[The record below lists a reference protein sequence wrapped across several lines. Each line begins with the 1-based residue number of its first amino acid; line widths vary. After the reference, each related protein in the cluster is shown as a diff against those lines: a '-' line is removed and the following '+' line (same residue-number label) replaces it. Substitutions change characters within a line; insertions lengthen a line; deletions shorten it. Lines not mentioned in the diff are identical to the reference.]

1 MVGEYKNVAHD
12 LKKKVIMSST
22 AKWLRSVAAGFGAFG
37 LGGAAA
43 AQEAP
48 TTKVPIA
55 GPVDIDGERAKLR
68 VVVRNAGYS
77 KQRNTILQQ
86 GNNDDIGIV
95 AISYSRE
102 LELVLVSDE
111 PMTSKVLD
119 TRKLS
124 ALGLSLDQA
133 MALGRRQVLA
143 GLPAI
148 PANTDIDE
156 SVITTPNIDYIA
168 SLILAEGWDALNVSV
183 GGNLVVAIPSDDVI
197 IITSAVNESARAD
210 LRAYVKNAYDNA
222 NRSVSASLYIRKN
235 GKWVEDDTF

>member
-1 MVGEYKNVAHD
+1 MT
-12 LKKKVIMSST
+12 SST
-22 AKWLRSVAAGFGAFG
+22 AKWFRSVAAGFGAFG
-37 LGGAAA
+37 LAGAAA

-48 TTKVPIA
+48 TTKAPIA
-55 GPVDIDGERAKLR
+55 APVDIDSERAKLR

-86 GNNDDIGIV
+86 GNNDDVGIV
-95 AISYSRE
+95 AVPYSRD

-119 TRKLS
+119 TRKLK
-124 ALGLSLDQA
+124 ALGLTLDQA
-133 MALGRRQVLA
+133 MALGRQQVLA

-148 PANTDIDE
+148 PAYSDIDE
-156 SVITTPNIDYIA
+156 SVITTPNIDYMA

-197 IITSAVNESARAD
+197 IITSAVSASARAD

-222 NRSVSASLYIRKN
+222 NRSVSPSLYIRKN
-235 GKWVEDDTF
+235 GKWVEEDTFQDAI

>member
-1 MVGEYKNVAHD
+1 MT
-12 LKKKVIMSST
+12 SST
-22 AKWLRSVAAGFGAFG
+22 AKWFRSAAAGFGAFG

-48 TTKVPIA
+48 TTKAPIA
-55 GPVDIDGERAKLR
+55 APVDVDGERAKLR

-86 GNNDDIGIV
+86 GNNDDVGIV
-95 AISYSRE
+95 AVPYSRD

-111 PMTSKVLD
+111 PMTSKLLD
-119 TRKLS
+119 TRKLKV
-124 ALGLSLDQA
+124 LGLTLDQA
-133 MALGRRQVLA
+133 MALGRQQVLA
-143 GLPAI
+143 GLPVI
-148 PANTDIDE
+148 PAYTDIDE
-156 SVITTPNIDYIA
+156 SVITTPNMDYMA

-197 IITSAVNESARAD
+197 IITSAVSASARAD

-222 NRSVSASLYIRKN
+222 SRAVSPSLYIRKN
-235 GKWVEDDTF
+235 GKWVEEDTFQDAI